1 MSAIEVRRCRSWQEE
16 PQEIS
21 VSTPIPLLRR
31 QFRAR
36 AGRYSSEKA
45 RSDGNRVP
53 EVKKGQA
60 APPGPPTHPEAPRWW
75 PGARPPPAEPPHA
88 GREGGKTG
96 KPRCFE
102 GGGESAEEAAPS
114 SPLIPPQTLGFQFW
128 SQPPAP
134 LGLNRCNPRH
144 RPLTRITGTA
154 ARSGPSMGARA
165 PAPPAQHI
173 DSHNLS
179 SQSFSY

>member
-75 PGARPPPAEPPHA
+75 PGARPPQQNHPTRG
-88 GREGGKTG
+88 GREGRRENPVVLK
-96 KPRCFE
+96 
-102 GGGESAEEAAPS
+102 EEAAPS